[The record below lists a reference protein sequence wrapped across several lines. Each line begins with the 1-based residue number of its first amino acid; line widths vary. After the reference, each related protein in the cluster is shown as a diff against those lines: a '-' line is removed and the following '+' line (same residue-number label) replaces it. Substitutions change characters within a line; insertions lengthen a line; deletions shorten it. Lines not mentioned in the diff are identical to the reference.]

1 MYTLYGVGAYW
12 CLLLVELS
20 EMCLVQRYHGIDVK
34 MEAP

>member
-20 EMCLVQRYHGIDVK
+20 EMCLVQSIDVK
-34 MEAP
+34 IDEP